1 MAIVRL
7 FPAPPSTAWSL
18 AIALAVVAA
27 ATTSWGEDAPP
38 VVPREFRGA
47 WIATVANIDWPS
59 KPGLSADEQKRELI
73 TLLDMARGMNLNAVV
88 FQVRPACDAVY
99 KSELEPWSE
108 FLTGTEGQA
117 PADGFDP
124 LAFACDEAHARGIEL
139 HAWLN
144 PYRASHP
151 QGKGPRADG
160 HIARK
165 RPDLVR
171 KYGPYDW
178 LDPGEPDAAQHSLDV
193 LLDVVRRYDVDAVH
207 FDDYFYP
214 YPITAPGDDG
224 ADRPV
229 PFPDDPSW
237 QKYVDSTPEA
247 DRLSRDDWRRDNV
260 NRFLKRVADETH
272 KLKPH
277 VRFGVSP
284 FGIYRPGTPPSIKGF
299 DPYEALYADSKLW
312 LAEGWV
318 DYFAPQLYWPIE
330 QRAQSFTTLLDWW
343 GTQNPK
349 GRNLW
354 PGLFTSKVGD
364 EAPAW
369 KAREIVD
376 QVLEARKRGGA
387 SGHIHFSIKALAGDY
402 GGVAKALAKV
412 YAEPALVPATP
423 WLAGDQPAP
432 KSPSVVAGKAS
443 GSYSMAPADPATPSR
458 WVVQKLCGG
467 KWTTAIVDGRLNALN
482 LRPDADGKPAERLAV
497 SAIDAF
503 GRQSEPTVIEIK
515 AN

>member
-1 MAIVRL
+1 M
-7 FPAPPSTAWSL
+7 PARIAPLVPIAKVAAAL
-18 AIALAVVAA
+18 AIALVAPSAVADGPPAVA
-27 ATTSWGEDAPP
+27 
-38 VVPREFRGA
+38 REFRGA
-47 WIATVANIDWPS
+47 WVATVANIDWPT
-59 KPGLSADEQKRELI
+59 KPGLAVAEQKAELVALLDKAREL
-73 TLLDMARGMNLNAVV
+73 RLNAVV
-88 FQVRPACDAVY
+88 FQVRPACDAMY
-99 KSELEPWSE
+99 ASDLEPWSE
-108 FLTGTEGQA
+108 FLTGKEGQA
-117 PADGFDP
+117 PADDFDP
-124 LAFACDEAHARGIEL
+124 LTFACDEAHARGIEL

-151 QGKGPRADG
+151 QGTGKRAAT
-160 HIARK
+160 HVASK

-171 KYGPYDW
+171 KYGVYDW

-193 LLDVVRRYDVDAVH
+193 LLDIVRRYDVDAVH

-214 YPITAPGDDG
+214 YPITALGEDG
-224 ADRPV
+224 VDRPV

-237 QKYVDSTPEA
+237 KKYCDATPEP

-260 NRFLKRVADETH
+260 NRFLKRVSEETH

-299 DPYEALYADSKLW
+299 DPYESLYADSKLW

-318 DYFAPQLYWPIE
+318 DYFSPQLYWPID
-330 QRAQSFTTLLDWW
+330 QTAQSYTTLLDWW

-369 KAREIVD
+369 KADEIVN

-387 SGHIHFSIKALAGDY
+387 SGHIHFSMKAVAGDY
-402 GGVAKALAKV
+402 GGVAKALTKA
-412 YAEPALVPATP
+412 YAEPALVPASP
-423 WLAGDQPAP
+423 WLAGEAPSPAAP
-432 KSPSVVAGKAS
+432 RVTPGEEPRSFSLEAAS
-443 GSYSMAPADPATPSR
+443 GETPAL
-458 WVVQKLCGG
+458 WVVQKHCGDA
-467 KWTTAIVDGRLNALN
+467 WVTTIVEGRLNGVN
-482 LRPDADGKPAERLAV
+482 VRPDAAGKPADRLAV
-497 SAIDAF
+497 IAIDRF
-503 GRQSEPTVIEIK
+503 GRQSAPTVVEVK
-515 AN
+515 

>member
-1 MAIVRL
+1 MIHPVARSV
-7 FPAPPSTAWSL
+7 
-18 AIALAVVAA
+18 AIALIAFASVTVA
-27 ATTSWGEDAPP
+27 SGGDAPP
-38 VVPREFRGA
+38 PIEREFRGA

-59 KPGLSADEQKRELI
+59 KPGLSVEDQKSELVE
-73 TLLDMARGMNLNAVV
+73 LLDKAREMNLNAVV
-88 FQVRPACDAVY
+88 FQVRPACDAIY
-99 KSELEPWSE
+99 KSDLEPWSE
-108 FLTGTEGQA
+108 FLTGKEGQA

-124 LAFACDEAHARGIEL
+124 LTFACDEAHARGIEL

-151 QGKGPRADG
+151 QGKGPRAEG

-171 KYGPYDW
+171 KYGVYDW

-193 LLDVVRRYDVDAVH
+193 LLDIVRRYDVDAVH

-214 YPITAPGDDG
+214 YPITAPGEDG
-224 ADRPV
+224 KDRPV
-229 PFPDDPSW
+229 PFPDDASW
-237 QKYVDSTPEA
+237 KKYSDATPEA
-247 DRLSRDDWRRDNV
+247 DRLLRDDWRRDNV
-260 NRFLKRVADETH
+260 NRFLKRVAEETH

-349 GRNLW
+349 SRNLW

-369 KAREIVD
+369 KAEEIVN

-387 SGHIHFSIKALAGDY
+387 SGHIHFSMKALAGDY
-402 GGVAKALAKV
+402 GGVAKGLAKV
-412 YAEPALVPATP
+412 YAEPVLVPASP
-423 WLAGDQPAP
+423 WLAGDEPLPTAP
-432 KSPSVVAGKAS
+432 RV
-443 GSYSMAPADPATPSR
+443 TPSEAAGAFTLEPTTGVTPAR
-458 WVVQKLCGG
+458 WVLQKRCADR
-467 KWTTAIVDGRLNALN
+467 WVTAIVDGRLNTVN
-482 LRPDADGKPAERLAV
+482 VRPDADGKPAERLGV
-497 SAIDAF
+497 SAIDQF
-503 GRQSEPTVIEIK
+503 GRQSESTVVEIK